1 MQLAFSDFEFCGI
14 RLAINTTP
22 LGSLGDNINETPV
35 LANQLRGS
43 RLAYD
48 LVYNPI
54 ETRFLFEA
62 REAGCDVLGG
72 FEMLVAQANYS
83 SKFGLIQMF
92 HPS

>member
-1 MQLAFSDFEFCGI
+1 
-14 RLAINTTP
+14 
-22 LGSLGDNINETPV
+22 V

-72 FEMLVAQANYS
+72 FEMLVAQAKLQFKIWTNTYVS
-83 SKFGLIQMF
+83 SELMYEAALSTLTKNFSLV
-92 HPS
+92 S